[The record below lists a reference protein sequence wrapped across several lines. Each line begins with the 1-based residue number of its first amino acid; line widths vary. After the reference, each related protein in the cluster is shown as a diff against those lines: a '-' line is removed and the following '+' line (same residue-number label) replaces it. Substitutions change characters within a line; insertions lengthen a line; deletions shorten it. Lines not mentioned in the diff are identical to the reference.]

1 MDDEHDA
8 IDKETDELELNDF
21 EKITEEPKED
31 KTNHYVDNKEF
42 YAEMI
47 EWKKLVNEAE
57 ESDEG
62 RPPINEY
69 IGECFVKIANHLSY
83 RPNFINYPFR
93 EEMIGDGIENCLMY
107 AHNFDPDKS
116 KNPFSYFTQIIYYAF
131 LRRIQKEKKQNY
143 IKYRMLELTD
153 FDGTHKNWYKE
164 NYFADSEKE
173 VKDPFAKIMNLS
185 ETDIE
190 KFTPVKKKKK
200 KAKKKKKTTTNLE
213 NMLEDNEGEDSTDK

>member
-1 MDDEHDA
+1 MDDEYDA
-8 IDKETDELELNDF
+8 IDEETDELELNDF
-21 EKITEEPKED
+21 EEIKEEPKED

-47 EWKKLVNEAE
+47 EWKRLVKEAE

-69 IGECFVKIANHLSY
+69 IGECFVKIAQHLSY

-200 KAKKKKKTTTNLE
+200 KAKKKKKNNTNLE